1 MILFYPYKIIS
12 DFFTSKEE
20 IMQKQISAFLGQ
32 KLLITASITEV
43 ATYLKTQ
50 VTTDEPILIFQD
62 QTGKQID
69 LDLTGTVQDVAD
81 RYAEE
86 MPTKKVGRPK
96 LGVISREIT
105 LQQKHWDWLDLQSS
119 SASAVLRKL
128 IDHEMKNHASEY
140 NIMLAKQATDRF
152 MAAILGNE
160 GHFEEA
166 TRALYQDNKAKFIKL
181 IADFPEDLKAHVLL
195 LSQNA
200 FVE

>member
-12 DFFTSKEE
+12 DCFTSKEE

-32 KLLITASITEV
+32 KLLITASVAEV
-43 ATYLKTQ
+43 AVFLKTQ

-152 MAAILGNE
+152 MAAMLGNE
-160 GHFEEA
+160 SHFEEA

>member
-1 MILFYPYKIIS
+1 
-12 DFFTSKEE
+12 
-20 IMQKQISAFLGQ
+20 MQKQISAFLGQ